1 MLNHINVIGD
11 CWKMKFDG
19 FRFSENLQGIRN
31 KTYSYDARGNLI
43 KTFSLDKTKM
53 QNIIEICELYYNLD
67 SVPKFHRFEWVLS
80 ESDPLNILLL

>member
-1 MLNHINVIGD
+1 
-11 CWKMKFDG
+11 MKFDG

-67 SVPKFHRFEWVLS
+67 SVPKFHSFE
-80 ESDPLNILLL
+80 